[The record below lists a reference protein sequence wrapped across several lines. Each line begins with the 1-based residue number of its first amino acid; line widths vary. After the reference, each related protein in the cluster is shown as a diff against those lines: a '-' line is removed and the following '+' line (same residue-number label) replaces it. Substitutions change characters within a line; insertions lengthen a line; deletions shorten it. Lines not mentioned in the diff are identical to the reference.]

1 MWGECGT
8 HTGFSGKIADLHSDI
23 ASWASA
29 YDTGIP
35 YEEGR
40 EVEEKREG
48 RRKKEQRENMGKM
61 RGREREGETKT
72 GVERYLSFNYFTP
85 QIHHSD

>member
-1 MWGECGT
+1 M
-8 HTGFSGKIADLHSDI
+8 
-23 ASWASA
+23 
-29 YDTGIP
+29 
-35 YEEGR
+35 
-40 EVEEKREG
+40 EEKREG